1 MFDDAVMNMLS
12 GGTFNAKDVV
22 TKPITVF
29 VQVPLDVL
37 LTTPAV
43 ARVVLDAL
51 AWAFIEADGDYR
63 ARTLFLVDEASK
75 LGRMRSVEIVRD
87 TDRKYGLTLHML
99 YLSEAELG
107 EVWGPKGVARWFA
120 TLSWRAYAGIS
131 DRETAKGLSDDV
143 GTFGALAS
151 SEGDNRGTSA
161 RGLELGSRSTG
172 ENTSTHEISRHLIKA
187 SELMEARADE
197 LFVIRKSGPP
207 IRCGQAPY
215 FRRPAL
221 VSLVKD
227 NRFHRAAAE

>member
-1 MFDDAVMNMLS
+1 VVRS
-12 GGTFNAKDVV
+12 VGGTVSCRIPASTSLASDR
-22 TKPITVF
+22 TKPDNV
-29 VQVPLDVL
+29 
-37 LTTPAV
+37 TTPNLAAV
-43 ARVVLDAL
+43 
-51 AWAFIEADGDYR
+51 
-63 ARTLFLVDEASK
+63 
-75 LGRMRSVEIVRD
+75 
-87 TDRKYGLTLHML
+87 
-99 YLSEAELG
+99 
-107 EVWGPKGVARWFA
+107 PFA